1 MAKVLYITAHPD
13 HQNSY
18 SLSVGNE
25 FIKAYREANPNDKVL
40 HLDLFQ
46 MNIPQI
52 DADVCNGW
60 RKLSSGTDFNQLKK
74 EEKEKLNR
82 MGELVDQFVDADKYV
97 FVNPMWN
104 FSFPPV
110 MKAYIDSICVAGKTF
125 KYTSEGPIGLLGDK
139 KAVHIQASGNYYAE
153 GGPFADFEIGHRHL
167 KKIME
172 FFAVP
177 SFEGIFIEGV
187 AAKPDQAPAIKEKA
201 MQQARELA
209 HKF

>member
-18 SLSVGNE
+18 SLSVGDE
-25 FIKAYREANPNDKVL
+25 FIKAYREANPHDVVL
-40 HLDLFQ
+40 YLDLYQ

-52 DADVCNGW
+52 DSDVCNGW
-60 RKLSSGTDFNQLKK
+60 GKLSSGTPFHQLKK
-74 EEKEKLNR
+74 EEQNKLNR

-125 KYTSEGPIGLLGDK
+125 KYTNNGPIGLLKDK
-139 KAVHIQASGNYYAE
+139 KAVHIQASGNFYAQ
-153 GGPFADFEIGHRHL
+153 GGPFAEFEIGHRHL

-187 AAKPDQAPAIKEKA
+187 AAKADQAPAIKEKSI
-201 MQQARELA
+201 QYARELA
-209 HKF
+209 QKF